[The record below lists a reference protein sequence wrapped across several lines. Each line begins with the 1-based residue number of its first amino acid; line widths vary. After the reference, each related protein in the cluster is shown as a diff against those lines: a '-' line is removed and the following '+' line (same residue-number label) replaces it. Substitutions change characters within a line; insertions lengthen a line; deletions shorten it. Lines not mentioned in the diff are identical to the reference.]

1 MTPRLA
7 AYGRVVGLVASA
19 WMSRSSDILQHPA
32 HQGTH
37 HRRRVESSWRTTI
50 GPQASIAAGVG
61 AMFAGRIGADLTA
74 LYRAQATVEK
84 IRGFMAPRAEN
95 DQ

>member
-7 AYGRVVGLVASA
+7 AYGRVVG
-19 WMSRSSDILQHPA
+19 
-32 HQGTH
+32 
-37 HRRRVESSWRTTI
+37 
-50 GPQASIAAGVG
+50 QASIAAGVG

>member
-7 AYGRVVGLVASA
+7 GYGRVVGLVASA
-19 WMSRSSDILQHPA
+19 WMSRSSDIL
-32 HQGTH
+32 
-37 HRRRVESSWRTTI
+37 
-50 GPQASIAAGVG
+50 QASIAAGVG

>member
-19 WMSRSSDILQHPA
+19 WMSRSS
-32 HQGTH
+32 
-37 HRRRVESSWRTTI
+37 
-50 GPQASIAAGVG
+50 QASIAAGVG

-74 LYRAQATVEK
+74 LYRAQAAVEK